1 MQILIVEDDVR
12 LARALAHILE
22 ENGYGTDVV
31 HNGADGLAYA
41 ESDIYDVVILDVML
55 PKMDGFTAVSY
66 THLFIYMFAIFPGGR
81 VGARCRRVSP
91 TGRCLCVFLPRVS
104 RQKGRRSGEG
114 ASRFGFS
121 GWKKERRPLRNRG
134 GRGG

>member
-41 ESDIYDVVILDVML
+41 ESDIYDCLL
-55 PKMDGFTAVSY
+55 Y
-66 THLFIYMFAIFPGGR
+66 T
-81 VGARCRRVSP
+81 SP
-91 TGRCLCVFLPRVS
+91 SPRD
-104 RQKGRRSGEG
+104 
-114 ASRFGFS
+114 
-121 GWKKERRPLRNRG
+121 
-134 GRGG
+134 

>member
-41 ESDIYDVVILDVML
+41 ESGIYDVVILDVML
-55 PKMDGFTAVSY
+55 PK
-66 THLFIYMFAIFPGGR
+66 
-81 VGARCRRVSP
+81 
-91 TGRCLCVFLPRVS
+91 
-104 RQKGRRSGEG
+104 
-114 ASRFGFS
+114 
-121 GWKKERRPLRNRG
+121 N
-134 GRGG
+134 